1 MNGLDSGTLAAA
13 MLDSAWISARIAV
26 AAVLL
31 IWIVGA
37 RFRPGRLRTQD
48 IARAAAPVAALP
60 GAGSRALAQLAAFLA
75 GGALCALTRDE
86 ALSLPG
92 WGQAL
97 ICILAALSALL
108 GGMLGAWAARTLGAQ
123 LVLPAE
129 VRAGAPLVTGGPFGI
144 VRHPFYL
151 SIILWALGAGLAL
164 GSLLGT
170 IGLTAALLATSA
182 SRARLEDRVL
192 ERAHGEAFRDYA
204 GKVPGL
210 IPRI

>member
-1 MNGLDSGTLAAA
+1 MNGLDSGTLASA

-26 AAVLL
+26 AAGLL
-31 IWIVGA
+31 IWIVGS
-37 RFRPGRLRTQD
+37 RFRPGRRHPQD
-48 IARAAAPVAALP
+48 VAAPVAALP

-86 ALSLPG
+86 ALGLPG

-170 IGLTAALLATSA
+170 VGLTAALLATSA

-192 ERAHGEAFRDYA
+192 ERAHGDAFRGYA
-204 GKVPGL
+204 KRVGGFV
-210 IPRI
+210 PRI

>member
-1 MNGLDSGTLAAA
+1 MNGLDSTTLASA

-26 AAVLL
+26 AAGFL
-31 IWIVGA
+31 IWIIGA
-37 RFRPGRLRTQD
+37 RFRPGRLRAED
-48 IARAAAPVAALP
+48 IARAAPPVATLP
-60 GAGSRALAQLAAFLA
+60 GAGPRALSQLAALLA

-97 ICILAALSALL
+97 ICIVAALSALL
-108 GGMLGAWAARTLGAQ
+108 GGMLGAWSARTLGAQ

-129 VRAGAPLVTGGPFGI
+129 VRAGAPLVTGGPFAI

-151 SIILWALGAGLAL
+151 SLVLWALGAGLAL

-170 IGLTAALLATSA
+170 VGLVAALLATSA

-192 ERAHGEAFRDYA
+192 ERTHGDAFREYA
-204 GKVPGL
+204 KRVSGFV
-210 IPRI
+210 PRI

>member
-1 MNGLDSGTLAAA
+1 MNGLDSGTLASA

-26 AAVLL
+26 AAGLL

-37 RFRPGRLRTQD
+37 RFRPGRRHAQD
-48 IARAAAPVAALP
+48 VAPTVAALP
-60 GAGSRALAQLAAFLA
+60 GAGPRALAQLAAFLA

-192 ERAHGEAFRDYA
+192 ERAHGEAFREYA
-204 GKVPGL
+204 KRVRGFV
-210 IPRI
+210 PRI

>member
-26 AAVLL
+26 AAGLL

-37 RFRPGRLRTQD
+37 RFRPGRRRAQD
-48 IARAAAPVAALP
+48 VATPVAALP

-108 GGMLGAWAARTLGAQ
+108 GGMLGAWAAQTLGAQ

-170 IGLTAALLATSA
+170 VGLTAALLATSA

-192 ERAHGEAFRDYA
+192 ERAHGEAFREYA
-204 GKVPGL
+204 KRVSGFVPK
-210 IPRI
+210 I

>member
-1 MNGLDSGTLAAA
+1 MNGLDSGTLASA

-26 AAVLL
+26 AAGLL

-37 RFRPGRLRTQD
+37 RFRPGRRHAQD
-48 IARAAAPVAALP
+48 VATPVAALP

-108 GGMLGAWAARTLGAQ
+108 GGMLGAWSARTLGAQ

-170 IGLTAALLATSA
+170 LGMVAALLATSA